1 MFWQKR
7 ITLNRKKIY
16 QGHCFPIVLDEGV
29 GGIVYIEF
37 DRHHKEISDASIK
50 RIEFLCKQLGYSRC
64 IDSVTRKIVLESR
77 NTLIKLLTKREKE
90 ILGLMTDGLTNKEIA
105 ERLMVSQNTIKTHVK
120 GIYRKLDVNRR
131 VQAVELAQNWKF
143 NA

>member
-1 MFWQKR
+1 
-7 ITLNRKKIY
+7 
-16 QGHCFPIVLDEGV
+16 
-29 GGIVYIEF
+29 
-37 DRHHKEISDASIK
+37 
-50 RIEFLCKQLGYSRC
+50 
-64 IDSVTRKIVLESR
+64 
-77 NTLIKLLTKREKE
+77 
-90 ILGLMTDGLTNKEIA
+90 MTDGLTNKEIA